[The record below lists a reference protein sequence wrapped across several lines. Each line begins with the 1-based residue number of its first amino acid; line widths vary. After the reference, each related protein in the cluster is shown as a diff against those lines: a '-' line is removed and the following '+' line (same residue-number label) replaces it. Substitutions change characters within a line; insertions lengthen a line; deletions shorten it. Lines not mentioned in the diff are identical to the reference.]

1 MHPAEEAADRFL
13 TYIQTREPLARRANH
28 DAQLDHC
35 FVDWVRF
42 GDGAEA
48 TRGDFLIFTLAML
61 VVADRLRKDPSL
73 LDYQYTISRGRK
85 RSIERR
91 LGTLLGYYDA
101 SYTLSGLHEL
111 FDAYVARSRTS
122 RS

>member
-13 TYIQTREPLARRANH
+13 AYIQSREPLARRPNH
-28 DAQLDHC
+28 DAQLDHW
-35 FVDWVRF
+35 FTDWVQF
-42 GDGAEA
+42 GDGVEA

-61 VVADRLRKDPSL
+61 VVADRLQKDPSL
-73 LDYQYTISRGRK
+73 LDYRYTISRGRK

-91 LGTLLGYYDA
+91 LGTLLGDV
-101 SYTLSGLHEL
+101 SYTLSTLREL
-111 FDAYVARSRTS
+111 FDADVARHCKQ